1 MKIAKHIPVTTELDS
16 KAEAVGPRSPG
27 ASRSSSR
34 VTSASAGWFSAR
46 CVRRVEVVVQAEV
59 GEDDAA
65 SQPGILENPRKS
77 PKILENHRKSPKI
90 LANPWKS
97 MKILENP
104 WKSLKV
110 LENPWKSLKVLE
122 SPWSNWRSLKVLERA
137 WKSFLKVLENPWK
150 PLK

>member
-1 MKIAKHIPVTTELDS
+1 MTAERDS

-65 SQPGILENPRKS
+65 SQPGILGNPRKS
-77 PKILENHRKSPKI
+77 LKITENFRKSSKI
-90 LANPWKS
+90 F
-97 MKILENP
+97 ENP
-104 WKSLKV
+104 
-110 LENPWKSLKVLE
+110 
-122 SPWSNWRSLKVLERA
+122 
-137 WKSFLKVLENPWK
+137 
-150 PLK
+150 